1 AGREELCKKRKYPT
15 IFTPHPGEMARL
27 LGSSISEV
35 ETRRIETAQEAAD
48 RYAAVVVLKGA
59 HSIIASPEGR
69 AWINLT
75 GNPGMGTAGSGDV
88 LSGIIGALTAAMP
101 SAIPAEPLRL
111 GVYLHGLAG
120 DLAAEAIGATGITAS
135 DILNFIPEAL
145 RQYPKT
151 ITATP
156 LYNKIHP
163 V

>member
-1 AGREELCKKRKYPT
+1 
-15 IFTPHPGEMARL
+15 
-27 LGSSISEV
+27 
-35 ETRRIETAQEAAD
+35 
-48 RYAAVVVLKGA
+48 
-59 HSIIASPEGR
+59 
-69 AWINLT
+69 
-75 GNPGMGTAGSGDV
+75 MGTAGSGDV

-101 SAIPAEPLRL
+101 SAIPTEPLRL